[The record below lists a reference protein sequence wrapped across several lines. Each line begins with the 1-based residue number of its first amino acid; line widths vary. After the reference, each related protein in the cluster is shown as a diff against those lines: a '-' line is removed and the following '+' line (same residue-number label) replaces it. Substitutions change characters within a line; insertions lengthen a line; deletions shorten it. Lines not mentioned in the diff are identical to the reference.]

1 MIRKYLFLGL
11 TLVLI
16 VALVNL
22 IIRGRRLEKQQAG
35 KSVETIKE
43 SKPTPTRVLRPDD
56 LEIIGSSMQRDAAG
70 PALHTVEI
78 RNNGRDSYSRI
89 QLRIA
94 YMDRGGKLLETKH
107 YSIFRNISPGGRTRV
122 TDIRVE
128 GVPDLAARARV
139 TIDYADL
146 DTKS

>member
-56 LEIIGSSMQRDAAG
+56 LEIIGSSMQRGAAG

-78 RNNGRDSYSRI
+78 RNNGHYSYSRI

-107 YSIFRNISPGGRTRV
+107 YSIVRDISPGWTRV

-128 GVPDLAARARV
+128 AVPDLAARAQV